1 MAISPR
7 NQRSIFCYKFHPPN
21 LSAPLYQTRNFKGP
35 LNESNRSIRSGRS
48 FAGSML
54 FRGLSFY
61 GLKFRSF
68 HRLGRSPY
76 RVPYGSFTLSLSLLL
91 ILDFHTERDEM
102 PLKFVRTW
110 WIEADETHAVTRYE
124 RTGARSDFFDEGTNH
139 GRSFRGPRGE
149 TSSPSSKYPA
159 DLSFL
164 LSSARFSL

>member
-1 MAISPR
+1 MTISPH

-48 FAGSML
+48 FARFHVVSGSL
-54 FRGLSFY
+54 VLRFKIQIVPPTWSVALP
-61 GLKFRSF
+61 RSI
-68 HRLGRSPY
+68 RL
-76 RVPYGSFTLSLSLLL
+76 LHSLSLLL